1 MKLYQCN
8 MEARLYRRD
17 FCPKTKTKINY
28 WVYPDW
34 SYYMTFEKYEESEE
48 ASLRMNNGII
58 I

>member
-1 MKLYQCN
+1 

-17 FCPKTKTKINY
+17 FCSKNKTKINY

-48 ASLRMNNGII
+48 ESLKLNNGII